1 VIFFGYYYLGSV
13 LCGSA
18 LRIPYPIAYCTGNQK
33 AVIHAENHMNQV
45 IIMAGGKGT
54 RMNMVDRP
62 KTMIEVAGKPIVEH
76 IVEAAEEAVPE
87 TKPVVIVGFQGHT
100 IVAYF
105 GDRIVAAEQK
115 EQLGTGHAVACAA
128 PLLRDR
134 SDIGNVVVIAG
145 DQPLI
150 SAETIR
156 TVMAHHESA
165 EETITLGTVVV
176 PDFSGMN
183 KHLLHYGRIVR
194 RRDGSVERIVEYKD
208 ATEEERAIREVN
220 TSIYC
225 FNAPWLWEHLDRLG
239 SDNASNEYYITDL
252 IGMAMDEGRTIRALP
267 LPRPEEG
274 LNVNT
279 PEHLEAIEEV
289 FRNR

>member
-1 VIFFGYYYLGSV
+1 
-13 LCGSA
+13 
-18 LRIPYPIAYCTGNQK
+18 
-33 AVIHAENHMNQV
+33 MNQV

-54 RMNMVDRP
+54 RMNMTDMP
-62 KTMIEVAGKPIVEH
+62 KTMIPLAGRPIVEH
-76 IVEAAEEAVPE
+76 IVDAAQEAVPE

-100 IVAYF
+100 IVEYF
-105 GDRIVAAEQK
+105 GDRIVVAEQK

-134 SDIGNVVVIAG
+134 DDIGNVIVIAG

-156 TVMAHHESA
+156 TIMEHHETE

-176 PDFSGMN
+176 PDFEGMN
-183 KHLLHYGRIVR
+183 THLLHYGRIVR
-194 RRDGSVERIVEYKD
+194 RGDGSVERIVEYKD
-208 ATEEERAIREVN
+208 ATEEEHAIREVN

-225 FNAPWLWEHLDRLG
+225 FNAPWLWEHLEKLG
-239 SDNASNEYYITDL
+239 SDNASQEYYITDL
-252 IGMAMDEGRTIRALP
+252 IGMAMDEGKKIRAIA

-279 PEHLEAIEEV
+279 PEHLAAIEEV
-289 FRNR
+289 FRSRE

>member
-1 VIFFGYYYLGSV
+1 
-13 LCGSA
+13 
-18 LRIPYPIAYCTGNQK
+18 
-33 AVIHAENHMNQV
+33 MNQV

-54 RMNMVDRP
+54 RMNMTDMP
-62 KTMIEVAGKPIVEH
+62 KTMIPVAGRPIVEH

-100 IVAYF
+100 IIDHF

-134 SDIGNVVVIAG
+134 NDIGNIVVIAG

-156 TVMAHHESA
+156 AVMAHHES
-165 EETITLGTVVV
+165 EGETITLGTVVV
-176 PDFSGMN
+176 PDFTGMN
-183 KHLLHYGRIVR
+183 EHLLHYGRIVR
-194 RRDGSVERIVEYKD
+194 REDGSVERIVEYKD
-208 ATEEERAIREVN
+208 ATERERDIREVN

-225 FNAPWLWEHLDRLG
+225 FNALWLWEHLDRLG
-239 SDNASNEYYITDL
+239 SDNVSNEYYITDL
-252 IGMAMDEGRTIRALP
+252 IGIAMDEGRTICALP

-289 FRNR
+289 FRSR